1 MTTKKTAK
9 KAPAKEV
16 ASPKAKP
23 AVKKIP
29 GNGEYQAPSWYAWN
43 GVKLAMPNSP
53 LTPDEDREEGIPR
66 LVSDEEYRQSA
77 LSSMRG
83 YLELADRIER
93 MDETLKPYECVWI
106 AGAVRAYASQI
117 YLKPPRGRGAAPK
130 IDPLSTVLKYIAIR
144 RDRGIDRAAAIA
156 QLEDELGVSGPAI
169 GNVLEKYRDQVDA
182 LEEAF
187 YLRKLKRE

>member
-1 MTTKKTAK
+1 MQPKKPAK
-9 KAPAKEV
+9 KDPTKAG
-16 ASPKAKP
+16 ASLKAKTSG
-23 AVKKIP
+23 KKVP

-53 LTPDEDREEGIPR
+53 LTPDEDKEEGIPR

-93 MDETLKPYECVWI
+93 MDETLKRYECIWI

-130 IDPLSTVLKYIAIR
+130 IDPLSTVMRYITLR
-144 RDRGIDRAAAIA
+144 RDRGMDRAAAIA
-156 QLEDELGVSGPAI
+156 QLEDDLGVTGPAI
-169 GNVLEKYRDQVDA
+169 GNVLEKYREQVDL

-187 YLRKLKRE
+187 YVRKLKRE